1 MTVDDLYNKFELM
14 PRIGVLEKKMKKC
27 IFVFLI
33 FCLFFSDFK
42 CNVNKSN
49 HLNTSSKNAK
59 SQADY
64 LVLIIL
70 KENIKFNERIIADL
84 NDDIMKLKK
93 EKMDILLQLSAMAE
107 NKINLNDTSLY
118 ENHKIDYILEFG
130 EYGPYT
136 ELFLFP
142 ESEKEIYILQAGDTF
157 KISNV
162 IHLKNSNK
170 NFIKGSTQHG
180 ITGFIEISKNPYEN
194 GNFEIIG
201 SLEVEGKKINLLQ
214 INNTVFDVYANTKM
228 RYMPS
233 NNSEIVHEVT
243 DEESW
248 KIIIMEKTSI
258 TADYKWIKISLG
270 EYTGWV
276 TRDSLWAGRGGPI
289 LDIPEVFIEWDIIG
303 GA

>member
-1 MTVDDLYNKFELM
+1 
-14 PRIGVLEKKMKKC
+14 MKKC

-33 FCLFFSDFK
+33 FCLIFTACK
-42 CNVNKSN
+42 GNVNKSN
-49 HLNTSSKNAK
+49 HINTSSENAK

-64 LVLIIL
+64 LVLKKENILL
-70 KENIKFNERIIADL
+70 KENNKFNERIIADL
-84 NDDIMKLKK
+84 NNNIMKLKK
-93 EKMDILLQLSAMAE
+93 EKIDILLQLTAMAE

-118 ENHKIDYILEFG
+118 ENHKIDYILDF
-130 EYGPYT
+130 EYGGNNSKV
-136 ELFLFP
+136 FLFP
-142 ESEKEIYILQAGDTF
+142 ESEKEIYNIEVKDTF

-162 IHLKNSNK
+162 IRVKNSNK
-170 NFIKGSTQHG
+170 TFIKGSTQHG
-180 ITGFIEISKNPYEN
+180 ITGFMEISKNPYEN

-228 RYMPS
+228 RSMPS

-243 DEESW
+243 MEESM

-276 TRDSLWAGRGGPI
+276 TRDRLSAGRGGPI